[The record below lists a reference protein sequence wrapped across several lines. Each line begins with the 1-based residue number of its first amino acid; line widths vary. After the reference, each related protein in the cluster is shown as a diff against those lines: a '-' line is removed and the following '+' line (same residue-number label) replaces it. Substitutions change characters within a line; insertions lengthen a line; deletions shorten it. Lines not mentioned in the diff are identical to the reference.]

1 MNVTDWLKNNA
12 KDIALFVGFVIAL
25 VLIYLVGT
33 NTPITAMT
41 TAWAW
46 IMIIMAGFVVLVSAL
61 ITGNPLFGWLINEQN
76 RMSLSRL
83 QMFLWTI
90 MILSAFVTAV
100 FANLHFQHYE
110 SAVSIAIP
118 EELWLAM
125 GISVTSLVGSSLILE
140 NKKGKVP
147 VPPQNSIE
155 TSKPKGEKELK
166 LSGVLVKS
174 DKPSLLN
181 LIDGEEV
188 GNHGIIDLTRLQNL
202 FFTIVLVGTY
212 MATLNNMFA
221 TLVTVTPQVQNIAS
235 NFPIKEFP
243 ELGSSAVALLLIS
256 HAGYLA
262 AKAID
267 NQPSKPA
274 GPA

>member
-1 MNVTDWLKNNA
+1 
-12 KDIALFVGFVIAL
+12 
-25 VLIYLVGT
+25 
-33 NTPITAMT
+33 MT
-41 TAWAW
+41 TAWRW

-90 MILSAFVTAV
+90 MILSAFVAAA
-100 FANLHFQHYE
+100 FANLHFKHYE

-125 GISVTSLVGSSLILE
+125 GISVTSLVGSALILE
-140 NKKGKVP
+140 NKKVKEP
-147 VPPQNSIE
+147 T
-155 TSKPKGEKELK
+155 TSRFELMNNRT
-166 LSGVLVKS
+166 GVLVNS
-174 DKPSLLN
+174 QKPSLRD
-181 LIDGEEV
+181 LIGGEEC
-188 GNHGIIDLTRLQNL
+188 GNYDIIDLTRLQNL
-202 FFTIVLVGTY
+202 LFTFVLVGTY

-221 TLVTVTPQVQNIAS
+221 TLVTVTPEVKDIAL

-243 ELGSSAVALLLIS
+243 PLGSSAIALLLIS

-274 GPA
+274 EPA

>member
-1 MNVTDWLKNNA
+1 MNVTNWLKHNA
-12 KDIALFVGFVIAL
+12 KDITLFVGFIIAL
-25 VLIYLVGT
+25 VLIYWVGT
-33 NTPITAMT
+33 STPITAIT
-41 TAWAW
+41 TAWLW

-100 FANLHFQHYE
+100 FANLHFQHYD

-140 NKKGKVP
+140 NKKDKD
-147 VPPQNSIE
+147 
-155 TSKPKGEKELK
+155 PKQADLNDMTNRT
-166 LSGVLVKS
+166 GVLVNK
-174 DKPSLLN
+174 DKPSLTD

-188 GNHGIIDLTRLQNL
+188 GNSDIIDLTRLQNL
-202 FFTIVLVGTY
+202 FFTLVLVGTY
-212 MATLNNMFA
+212 MATLNSMFS
-221 TLVTVTPQVQNIAS
+221 TLVTVTPQVQDLAV

-243 ELGSSAVALLLIS
+243 ALGSSAVALLLIS
-256 HAGYLA
+256 HGGYLV

-267 NQPSKPA
+267 NQPSVKKT
-274 GPA
+274 